1 VSNRIHVAVT
11 IPTRVAVAE
20 WVRNVKGL
28 SRREVNAM
36 FPNLETHFS
45 WQNSYGVLTF
55 REGYLETVV
64 NYIERQKE
72 HHAQN
77 TVNAYLERIE
87 E

>member
-1 VSNRIHVAVT
+1 
-11 IPTRVAVAE
+11 
-20 WVRNVKGL
+20 
-28 SRREVNAM
+28 M